1 MPTIVCVVLQLKV
14 LVENGRERD
23 IEGGT
28 ERWVEREWLETER
41 MVRERWREREIY
53 KEVVEFKLKI
63 TSKSSERST
72 YVIGSG
78 CDLQK

>member
-1 MPTIVCVVLQLKV
+1 M
-14 LVENGRERD
+14 E
-23 IEGGT
+23 
-28 ERWVEREWLETER
+28 
-41 MVRERWREREIY
+41 RERERY

-63 TSKSSERST
+63 TSKSLERST

>member
-41 MVRERWREREIY
+41 MVRERWRERERDI
-53 KEVVEFKLKI
+53 K
-63 TSKSSERST
+63 KSWN
-72 YVIGSG
+72 
-78 CDLQK
+78 LN